1 MTATGPRAPAAGALE
16 PTLERIVVVGAGA
29 IGSLYAAHLASVAEV
44 WVLTRR
50 PDHAE
55 ALCAKGLSVSGKSSI
70 DAVLHATSD
79 PSELPHFDAA
89 IVATKANEVAAAA
102 EALRGRSEGA
112 VVMTCQNGLGA
123 DEILADAGPWPLLS
137 AVTFMSGTK
146 HDDCLVEY
154 ELDAPTW
161 LGPSAVRPATQSTAA
176 HVATLLRRAGLRA
189 EAFDD
194 VRPALWSKLIFNATV
209 NALSALTGLPHDR
222 HFRME
227 EQITDLGHL
236 ARALVEEGRAVAG
249 AAGVELHEDPWEM
262 NLEAVRR
269 GETAQGSYRHLPS
282 MLADV
287 RAGRRTE
294 VDFITGA
301 LVREGHARGVP
312 VPLHLCL
319 WRLVKAMEASY
330 LDGNSPQQAAS

>member
-1 MTATGPRAPAAGALE
+1 MTAAAPVTSGAGALG
-16 PTLERIVVVGAGA
+16 PSLRRVLVVGAGA
-29 IGSLYAAHLASVAEV
+29 IGSLYAAHLASQADV

-50 PDHAE
+50 PEHAH
-55 ALCAKGLSVSGKSSI
+55 ALSVKGLSVSGKSSV
-70 DAVLHATSD
+70 DASVHATSD
-79 PSELPHFDAA
+79 PSELPPFDVA
-89 IVATKANEVAAAA
+89 IVATKANEVGAAAD
-102 EALRGRSEGA
+102 ALRGRSEGA
-112 VVMTCQNGLGA
+112 IVMTCQNGLGA
-123 DEILADAGPWPLLS
+123 DEIMADAGPWPLLS

-146 HDDCLVEY
+146 HDDCHVEY

-161 LGPSAVRPATQSTAA
+161 LGPSSVRPASRVAA
-176 HVATLLRRAGLRA
+176 AQLAQLLRRAGLKA

-227 EQITDLGHL
+227 EQLTDLGHL
-236 ARALVEEGRAVAG
+236 ARGLVDEGKAVAA
-249 AAGVELHEDPWEM
+249 AAGIQLHEDPWEM

-301 LVREGHARGVP
+301 LVREGLAHGVA

-319 WRLVKAMEASY
+319 WRLVKALESSY
-330 LDGNSPQQAAS
+330 LGDPR

>member
-1 MTATGPRAPAAGALE
+1 MTEFGQDPSGVAARGSPL
-16 PTLERIVVVGAGA
+16 RRVVVVGAGA
-29 IGSLYAAHLASVAEV
+29 IGSLYAAHLASQAEV
-44 WVLTRR
+44 WVLARR
-50 PDHAE
+50 PDHAH
-55 ALCAKGLSVSGKSSI
+55 ALWAKGLSVSGKSSI
-70 DAVLHATSD
+70 DATVHATAD
-79 PSELPHFDAA
+79 PSELPPFDVA
-89 IVATKANEVAAAA
+89 IVATKANEVGAAAD
-102 EALRGRSEGA
+102 ALHGRSEGA

-123 DEILADAGPWPLLS
+123 DEIMAGAGPWPLLS

-146 HDDCLVEY
+146 HDDCHVEY

-161 LGPSAVRPATQSTAA
+161 LGPSSVRPASRE
-176 HVATLLRRAGLRA
+176 VADELAGLLRSAGLKA

-227 EQITDLGHL
+227 AQLTDLGHL
-236 ARALVEEGRAVAG
+236 ARGLVEEGKAVAA
-249 AAGVELHEDPWEM
+249 AAGVPLYEDPWEM

-301 LVREGHARGVP
+301 LVEEGVSRGVP

-319 WRLVKAMEASY
+319 WRLVKALESSY
-330 LDGNSPQQAAS
+330 LGEVP

>member
-1 MTATGPRAPAAGALE
+1 MTSTATNAPTAGEVE
-16 PTLERIVVVGAGA
+16 PILQRIVVVGAGA
-29 IGSLYAAHLASVAEV
+29 IGSLYAAHLASEAEV

-55 ALCAKGLSVSGKSSI
+55 ALCAKGLSVSGKTTL
-70 DAVLHATSD
+70 DASVHATSD
-79 PSELPHFDAA
+79 PSELPQFDAA

-102 EALRGRSEGA
+102 EALRGRSDGA

-123 DEILADAGPWPLLS
+123 DEIMADAGPWPLLS

-146 HDDCLVEY
+146 HDDCHVEY

-161 LGPSAVRPATQSTAA
+161 LGPSAVRPASQAMAA
-176 HVATLLRRAGLRA
+176 KLAEVLRRAGLRA

-236 ARALVEEGRAVAG
+236 ARALVEEGVAVAG
-249 AAGVELHEDPWEM
+249 AAGVELHEDPWQM

-287 RAGRRTE
+287 RAGHRTE
-294 VDFITGA
+294 VDFITGS
-301 LVREGHARGVP
+301 LVREGLCRGVP

-319 WRLVKAMEASY
+319 WRLVKALEDSY
-330 LDGNSPQQAAS
+330 LEGNS

>member
-1 MTATGPRAPAAGALE
+1 MSPEHEGGSAWPDPV
-16 PTLERIVVVGAGA
+16 VVVGAGA
-29 IGSLYAAHLASVAEV
+29 IGSLFAAHLATKADV

-50 PDHAE
+50 HEHAS
-55 ALCAKGLSVSGKSSI
+55 LLRRTGIRVSGKSAFRS
-70 DAVLHATSD
+70 AVHATSD
-79 PSELPHFDAA
+79 AKELPPFGLA
-89 IVATKANEVAAAA
+89 IVATKANELDAAAD
-102 EALRGRSEGA
+102 ALKGHSPGA

-123 DEILADAGPWPLLS
+123 DEVIADAGPWTILS

-146 HDDCLVEY
+146 HDDGHVEY

-161 LGPSAVRPATQSTAA
+161 LGPSAHRPSDPEVARRVAA
-176 HVATLLRRAGLRA
+176 LLGGAGLRA

-222 HFRME
+222 HFRDE
-227 EQITDLGHL
+227 AALTDLGHL
-236 ARALVEEGRAVAG
+236 ARSLVAEGCAVAE
-249 AAGVELHEDPWEM
+249 AAGVQLYEDPWEM

-269 GETAQGSYRHLPS
+269 GETGQGSYRHLPS

-287 RAGRRTE
+287 RARRPTE

-301 LVREGHARGVP
+301 LVRQAMAHGVP
-312 VPLHLCL
+312 VPLHLTM
-319 WRLVKAMEASY
+319 WRLVRALEASY
-330 LDGNSPQQAAS
+330 AMDA

>member
-1 MTATGPRAPAAGALE
+1 MTAAAPLPPGAGAADISF
-16 PTLERIVVVGAGA
+16 RRVVVAGGGA
-29 IGSLYAAHLASVAEV
+29 IGSLYAAHLASQAEV

-50 PDHAE
+50 ADHAD
-55 ALCAKGLSVSGKSSI
+55 ALSTKGLSVSGKSSL
-70 DAVLHATSD
+70 AASVHATSD
-79 PSELPHFDAA
+79 PGELPPFDFV

-123 DEILADAGPWPLLS
+123 DEIMAGAGPWRLLS

-146 HDDCLVEY
+146 HDDCHVEY

-161 LGPSAVRPATQSTAA
+161 LGPSSVRPASRATADQ
-176 HVATLLRRAGLRA
+176 VADLLRRAGLRA
-189 EAFDD
+189 ESFED

-236 ARALVEEGRAVAG
+236 ARALVDEGKAVAE
-249 AAGVELHEDPWEM
+249 AAGVTLHEDPWQM
-262 NLEAVRR
+262 NLEAVQR

-301 LVREGHARGVP
+301 LVREGQARGVP

-319 WRLVKAMEASY
+319 WRLVKALEESY
-330 LDGNSPQQAAS
+330 LVGQVGQR

>member
-1 MTATGPRAPAAGALE
+1 MTGSASMAPGAGAAE
-16 PTLERIVVVGAGA
+16 PSLQRVVVVGAGA
-29 IGSLYAAHLASVAEV
+29 IGSLYAAHLASLVEV

-55 ALCAKGLSVSGKSSI
+55 ALTAKGITVSGKSVVGSS
-70 DAVLHATSD
+70 LHATSD
-79 PSELPHFDAA
+79 PADLPPFDAA

-123 DEILADAGPWPLLS
+123 DEILAEAGAWPLLS

-146 HDDCLVEY
+146 HDDCHVEY

-161 LGPSAVRPATQSTAA
+161 LGPSAVRPASEAA
-176 HVATLLRRAGLRA
+176 AARLAGLLRDSGLRA

-227 EQITDLGHL
+227 EQLTDLGHL
-236 ARALVEEGRAVAG
+236 ARALVEEGRAVAA

-262 NLEAVRR
+262 NLEAVQR

-294 VDFITGA
+294 VDFITGS
-301 LVREGHARGVP
+301 LVREGLARGVP

-319 WRLVKAMEASY
+319 WRLVKALEEGY
-330 LDGNSPQQAAS
+330 LEHGA

>member
-1 MTATGPRAPAAGALE
+1 MTGATPVPPAGVASGAAADAM
-16 PTLERIVVVGAGA
+16 ERIVVVGAGA
-29 IGSLYAAHLASVAEV
+29 IGSLYAAHLASVSEV

-50 PDHAE
+50 PEHAD
-55 ALCAKGLSVSGKSSI
+55 ALVANGLSVSGKSSL
-70 DAVLHATSD
+70 DVSVRATSD
-79 PSELPHFDAA
+79 PSELPPFDAA
-89 IVATKANEVAAAA
+89 IVATKANEVGAAAA
-102 EALRGRSEGA
+102 ALHGRSEDA

-123 DEILADAGPWPLLS
+123 DEIMADAGGWPLLS

-146 HDDCLVEY
+146 RDDCHVEY

-161 LGPSAVRPATQSTAA
+161 LGPAAVRPAPAA
-176 HVATLLRRAGLRA
+176 RADQMAAVLRGSGLRA

-227 EQITDLGHL
+227 EQLTDLGHL
-236 ARALVEEGRAVAG
+236 ARELVEEGRAVAE
-249 AAGVELHEDPWEM
+249 AAGVALHEDPWEM
-262 NLEAVRR
+262 NVEAVRR
-269 GETAQGSYRHLPS
+269 GETAQGSYRHPPS

-301 LVREGHARGVP
+301 LVREGRARGVP

-319 WRLVKAMEASY
+319 WRLVKALEAGY
-330 LDGNSPQQAAS
+330 LADAP

>member
-1 MTATGPRAPAAGALE
+1 MTTAAPSASGAGAAGPSL
-16 PTLERIVVVGAGA
+16 RCIVVVGAGA
-29 IGSLYAAHLASVAEV
+29 IGSLYAAHLASQADV

-50 PDHAE
+50 PDHAH
-55 ALCAKGLSVSGKSSI
+55 ALCMKGLSVSGKSTV
-70 DAVLHATSD
+70 DASVHATSD
-79 PSELPHFDAA
+79 PSELPPFDAA
-89 IVATKANEVAAAA
+89 IVATKANEVGAAAD
-102 EALRGRSEGA
+102 ALRGRSQDA

-123 DEILADAGPWPLLS
+123 DEIMADAGPWPLIS

-146 HDDCLVEY
+146 HDDCHVEY

-161 LGPSAVRPATQSTAA
+161 LGPSSVRPASGAA
-176 HVATLLRRAGLRA
+176 AAQLAEVLRRAGLKA

-227 EQITDLGHL
+227 EQLTDLGHL
-236 ARALVEEGRAVAG
+236 ARGLVEEGRAVAA
-249 AAGVELHEDPWEM
+249 AAGVQLHEDPWEM

-269 GETAQGSYRHLPS
+269 GETGQGSYRHLPS

-294 VDFITGA
+294 VDFITGS
-301 LVREGHARGVP
+301 LVREGLAHGVP

-319 WRLVKAMEASY
+319 WRLVKALESSY
-330 LDGNSPQQAAS
+330 LGDVP

>member
-1 MTATGPRAPAAGALE
+1 MTADEPGPPGAGVTE
-16 PTLERIVVVGAGA
+16 PPLRRIVVVGAGA
-29 IGSLYAAHLASVAEV
+29 IGSLYAAHLASQAEV

-50 PDHAE
+50 PDHAD
-55 ALCAKGLSVSGKSSI
+55 ALSAKGLSVRGKTTV
-70 DAVLHATSD
+70 DASVHATSE
-79 PSELPHFDAA
+79 PSALPPFDAA
-89 IVATKANEVAAAA
+89 IVATKANEVGAAA

-123 DEILADAGPWPLLS
+123 DEIMADAGPWPLLS

-146 HDDCLVEY
+146 HDDCNVEY

-161 LGPSAVRPATQSTAA
+161 LGPSSVRPASQATADQLA
-176 HVATLLRRAGLRA
+176 GVLRRAGLRA

-227 EQITDLGHL
+227 EQLTDLGHL
-236 ARALVEEGRAVAG
+236 ARALVEEGRAVAA

-301 LVREGHARGVP
+301 LVREGRAHGVP

-319 WRLVKAMEASY
+319 WRLVKALEASY
-330 LDGNSPQQAAS
+330 LGDAS